1 MIGPIDVF
9 LFCAFVMATSL
20 GAAMVKRV
28 KRQSASTAGET
39 PPAALLRVRRDAAL
53 NNASDTASMFAR
65 FDHSFERL
73 LIRGGVQSDRG
84 TCTLLLICAA
94 ALAAIVAFV
103 LELHVIVQVLA
114 MAGVLVVGLIVFYVR
129 MLVRM
134 NKFATLFPTA
144 IELLARA
151 TKAGSN
157 LENAFQIAGQSCEEP
172 IKSEFLQCVRQM
184 QLGLAP
190 AQVAEDLANR
200 IDSVEV
206 HLLSHTIA
214 VHQRLG
220 GKLSD
225 CLERLS
231 SSIRDRDQCEQKIKS
246 MTSIARYSV
255 AGIVLMGAFVLVYM
269 LTVEPEYVDHLFTS
283 SLGMKLLAYAGVSEI
298 VGLIWVGLA
307 LKSDF

>member
-1 MIGPIDVF
+1 MIGPVDVF
-9 LFCAFVMATSL
+9 LFCTFVLATGL
-20 GAAMVKRV
+20 VAILLKRGNAT
-28 KRQSASTAGET
+28 SAST
-39 PPAALLRVRRDAAL
+39 PADAPTVALLRVRRDAAL
-53 NNASDTASMFAR
+53 NNAVPTASMFVK
-65 FDHSFERL
+65 FDRAFERV

-84 TCTLLLICAA
+84 TCTLILICAA
-94 ALAAIVAFV
+94 LLAAAVAFV
-103 LELHVIVQVLA
+103 LDFHVVVQVLA
-114 MAGVLVVGLIVFYVR
+114 MAIVLVLGLVVFYARMVVR
-129 MLVRM
+129 MG
-134 NKFATLFPTA
+134 KFATLFPTA

-190 AQVAEDLANR
+190 ARVAEDLAVR

-231 SSIRDRDQCEQKIKS
+231 SSIRDRAQCEQKIKS

-269 LTVEPEYVDHLFTS
+269 LTVEPDYIDNLFTS
-283 SLGMKLLAYAGVSEI
+283 GLGMKLLVYAGVSEV
-298 VGLIWVGLA
+298 VGLVWVGLA